1 MKTSAP
7 GSINHWLSR
16 WLAVQALL
24 GLGLVCVAVYFV
36 TNLSFVARQSEELQH
51 KEEVIRHLV
60 AEIRAEDELT
70 SLRHKLDDFFVG
82 HADLQLRLSTPAG
95 ALVYSTASTTQAAIS
110 QRQLTFDIPSMLFG
124 TSALRAQ
131 MTLNTEADAE
141 LMRRLAWTLLACAL
155 AGSALIYLSGVWLVR
170 RGLAPIHDLARQAA
184 ALAPDSLDQSLN
196 GSGQTEELQPLVTQF
211 NALLARLDYAYKQL
225 DGFNADVAHEL
236 RNPLTILIGE
246 TELALS
252 GNREANELREV
263 LGLNLEELRRLAGLV
278 NDMLFLSRAACGAL
292 ARRDRIDSLAMIA
305 AEVIDYHDASLQEA
319 GLRAEV
325 QGDSSGFF
333 DTALLR
339 RALSNLLSNATHF
352 ADPGSIV
359 ELAIDSDAT
368 NAVKLSVSNI
378 GPTIP
383 EEHQSRL
390 FDRFYRASPVREH
403 SETNHGLGLSI
414 VAAIARMHGGKTFAE
429 SAIGRTTVGFV
440 LPMGSTQP
448 TTPI

>member
-7 GSINHWLSR
+7 GSIDHWLSR

-36 TNLSFVARQSEELQH
+36 TNLSFMARQSEELQH
-51 KEEVIRHLV
+51 KEEFIRHLV
-60 AEIRAEDELT
+60 AEIGAEDELT

-82 HADLQLRLSTPAG
+82 HADLQLRLSTAAG
-95 ALVYSTASTTQAAIS
+95 ALVYSSASTAQAPIS
-110 QRQLTFDIPSMLFG
+110 QRQLTFDVPSMLLG

-170 RGLAPIHDLARQAA
+170 RGLASIHDLAQQAA
-184 ALAPDSLDQSLN
+184 ALAPDSLDQSLD
-196 GSGQTEELQPLVTQF
+196 GSGQAEELQPLVTQF

-263 LGLNLEELRRLAGLV
+263 LGLR
-278 NDMLFLSRAACGAL
+278 
-292 ARRDRIDSLAMIA
+292 
-305 AEVIDYHDASLQEA
+305 
-319 GLRAEV
+319 
-325 QGDSSGFF
+325 
-333 DTALLR
+333 
-339 RALSNLLSNATHF
+339 
-352 ADPGSIV
+352 
-359 ELAIDSDAT
+359 
-368 NAVKLSVSNI
+368 
-378 GPTIP
+378 
-383 EEHQSRL
+383 
-390 FDRFYRASPVREH
+390 
-403 SETNHGLGLSI
+403 
-414 VAAIARMHGGKTFAE
+414 
-429 SAIGRTTVGFV
+429 
-440 LPMGSTQP
+440 
-448 TTPI
+448 